1 VAGVADPGYGCNET
15 DKPNQNRM
23 KPTMKLETIFLWQR
37 CSTAGRTSSSLSR
50 LHHSHRGQVLFALGF
65 LAICQ
70 MARAVSPSPDGGY
83 LGGNTAEGTS
93 ALLSLTAGTYNTAV
107 GFLSLKSD
115 TKGQF
120 NTAIGAAALLANVGD
135 QSTGAGVENTATG
148 AGALLSN
155 STGCCNTANGAFA
168 LFSNTSSAENSA
180 FGNNALLSNIEANDN
195 SAFGYNALMSN
206 TGGGNTAVGSYC
218 LISNMTGVL
227 NTAVGVSALAANTT
241 GSHNIAIGFAAGG
254 GVTTA
259 DHVICIGEIAGAN
272 VSNSCYIANIWNQL
286 GGSQA
291 VYVNSEGKLGAQVS
305 SQRFKDDINPMGQ
318 ASEIIYGLKP
328 VSFRYKKE
336 IEPNRQL
343 GFGLIAEEVEK
354 VNADLVVRDKEG
366 KPYTVRYDQ
375 VNAMLLNEFLK
386 EHKAFLEE
394 QRKVEEQGAIIATQQ
409 KQIDALTAGLQKVSD
424 QLELNKPAPQL
435 VLSNP

>member
-1 VAGVADPGYGCNET
+1 MTSA
-15 DKPNQNRM
+15 M
-23 KPTMKLETIFLWQR
+23 KTERTMQRLRTRLR
-37 CSTAGRTSSSLSR
+37 CSQCE
-50 LHHSHRGQVLFALGF
+50 QVFLTLALFALCPMG
-65 LAICQ
+65 Q
-70 MARAVSPSPDGGY
+70 AVSPPPDGGY
-83 LGGNTAEGTS
+83 PGGNTAEGQS
-93 ALLSLTAGTYNTAV
+93 ALLSLTTGIYNTAV
-107 GFLSLKSD
+107 GFLSLGND
-115 TKGQF
+115 TGGEF
-120 NTAIGAAALLANVGD
+120 NTAIGAGALLSNAGSQD
-135 QSTGAGVENTATG
+135 GAGIQNTATG

-168 LFSNTSSAENSA
+168 LFSNTNAAENCA
-180 FGNNALLSNIEANDN
+180 FGDLALTSNTEANDN
-195 SAFGYNALMSN
+195 SAFGYQALKSD
-206 TGGGNTAVGSYC
+206 TAGGNTAVGAYS
-218 LISNMTGVL
+218 LVSNTTGTI
-227 NTAVGVSALAANTT
+227 NTAVGLSALAPNTT

-286 GGSQA
+286 GGSQP

-305 SQRFKDDINPMGQ
+305 SQRFKDEIKPMGQ

-354 VNADLVVRDKEG
+354 VNADLAVRDKTG
-366 KPYTVRYDQ
+366 KPYTVRYDA

-394 QRKVEEQGAIIATQQ
+394 QHKVEEQGVIIAAQQ